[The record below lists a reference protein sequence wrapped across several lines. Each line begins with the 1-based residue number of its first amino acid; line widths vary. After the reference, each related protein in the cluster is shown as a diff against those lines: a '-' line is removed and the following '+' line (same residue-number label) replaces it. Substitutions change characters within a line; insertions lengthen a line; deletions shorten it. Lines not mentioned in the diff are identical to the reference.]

1 MREGSFRESCAC
13 LSEGAV
19 FRWLALEK
27 AVFGTRVLVGDKP
40 QLVFLWLA
48 LAKRMYQTDYVCRT
62 CLCYS
67 QTAAGALKV
76 LFLCFGVPV
85 LSFGSWSSSVYLSYV
100 VSFWDISFPGC
111 ARPLFDIVFVAFN
124 LICLFVSLH
133 SLSRGRFSGVVC

>member
-1 MREGSFRESCAC
+1 MREGSFRESCPG

-27 AVFGTRVLVGDKP
+27 AVFGTRVSVGDKP
-40 QLVFLWLA
+40 QLVFWWLA
-48 LAKRMYQTDYVCRT
+48 LAKMMYQTDYVCRT

-67 QTAAGALKV
+67 QTAAGASKV

-85 LSFGSWSSSVYLSYV
+85 LSFRSGSSVYLSCV

-124 LICLFVSLH
+124 LIGLFVSLH